1 MFRKSAI
8 QACHVDILGWL
19 LYLTRSTD
27 KDKLKDVLSN
37 KIDKDISIRW
47 VRINDGTGWNKDC
60 NTADDPRA
68 LHVECATANS
78 RKVEKAIRNLYSS
91 KQTEFPLHIRLR
103 FVPAFPKLMDMESI
117 AKFRVLTNRQDG
129 WSKQHLLR
137 SRDDII
143 KIYRR
148 SRNYDKI
155 LRDMIMNIKRKDSE
169 YPLFKFASVDW
180 KWNGQGFNFSFH
192 PSKLIEANM
201 TL

>member
-19 LYLTRSTD
+19 LYLTRNTD
-27 KDKLKDVLSN
+27 KDKLQDVLSE
-37 KIDKDISIRW
+37 KIDEDISIRW
-47 VRINDGTGWNKDC
+47 LRINDGTGWNKDC

-68 LHVECATANS
+68 LHVECAAANS

-117 AKFRVLTNRQDG
+117 AKFRVLTNRQG
-129 WSKQHLLR
+129 RWSKQHLTR

-143 KIYRR
+143 EIDRR
-148 SRNYDKI
+148 SGNYDKT
-155 LRDMIMNIKRKDSE
+155 LRDMIMNIKGKDSE
-169 YPLFKFASVDW
+169 YPLFASVDR
-180 KWNGQGFNFSFH
+180 KWTGQGFNFSFH